1 MRTPPLVAANLIA
14 IIARLFLQQGRD
26 TMPFAFVFPGQGS
39 QSIGMLSKLAATESV
54 IAETFAEASEVLGYD
69 LWKLSQEGP
78 EEAMAAT
85 ERTQPLMLAAG
96 VATWRVWRKHGGPMP
111 SAMSGHS
118 LGEYSALVAA
128 EAVDF
133 KTAVGLVRF
142 RGQAM
147 QEAVPQGQ
155 GGIAAIL
162 GIDDA
167 EVTAACREA
176 AQGEVV
182 QAANYNSPGQV
193 VIAGA
198 VGAVERAIA
207 ACTARGAKRA
217 IKLPLSVPV
226 HTSLMQPA
234 AERLGEKLRAAAFHP
249 PKVKDIF
256 TVDVRKHGS
265 PDEIRSALIEQV
277 VKPVR
282 WTETVQAMIAAGARV
297 IVECGPGRVL
307 TGLNRRIEKNRDIA
321 MLAIED
327 AESLQQALTACQGQ
341 S

>member
-1 MRTPPLVAANLIA
+1 
-14 IIARLFLQQGRD
+14 
-26 TMPFAFVFPGQGS
+26 MPFAFVFPGQGS
-39 QSIGMLSKLAATESV
+39 QSIGMLAKLAAAEPV
-54 IAETFAEASEVLGYD
+54 VAETFAEASDVLGYD

-78 EEAMAAT
+78 EEAMALT

-96 VATWRVWRKHGGPMP
+96 VATWRVWRKHGGRMP
-111 SAMSGHS
+111 AAMAGHS

-133 KTAVGLVRF
+133 KTAVGLVQF

-147 QEAVPQGQ
+147 QAAVPQGL
-155 GGIAAIL
+155 GAVAAIL

-167 EVTAACREA
+167 EVEAACREA

-182 QAANYNSPGQV
+182 QPANFNSPGQV

-198 VGAVERAIA
+198 TAAVERAIA
-207 ACTARGAKRA
+207 ACQARGAKRA

-226 HTSLMQPA
+226 HTPLMQPA
-234 AERLGEKLRAAAFHP
+234 ADRMGERLAAAEFRT
-249 PKVKDIF
+249 PKVGDIY
-256 TVDVRKHGS
+256 TVDVRKHGA
-265 PDEIRSALIEQV
+265 PEEIRSALVEQV

-282 WTETVQAMIAAGARV
+282 WTETVQAILAAGARV
-297 IVECGPGRVL
+297 VVECGPGRVL
-307 TGLNRRIEKNRDIA
+307 TGLNRRIEKNREIA

-327 AESLQQALTACQGQ
+327 PESLQQALAACQVQ